1 MSVLSEMIDRQKPS
15 NDAEWLA
22 AMRETMQI
30 IALAGL
36 YRGGFFDKAA
46 FYGGTCLRIFH
57 KLDRFSEDMD
67 FSLLKPNSEFTL
79 EPWFDAIKL
88 EFKAAGA
95 DISIERKIKSKES
108 DIDSAFLKA
117 DTKEYALRLKQ
128 DKKLKI
134 KIEVDKNPPL
144 KFQVE
149 NNLLLQPSSF
159 FVKTYT
165 LSSLFAG
172 KLHALLYRSWKNRV
186 KGRDWYDFEWYIRNG
201 VALNLEHFN
210 VRAIQSGHIHS
221 VVDKTGLFDLLQNK
235 IVKLDVKAA
244 KEDVSPFL
252 KTTDQLNIWS
262 KEYFLELSKA
272 LVII

>member
-1 MSVLSEMIDRQKPS
+1 MTVLSEMIDRQKPS

-117 DTKEYALRLKQ
+117 ETKEYALRLKQ

-149 NNLLLQPSSF
+149 NNLLLQPFSF

-165 LSSLFAG
+165 L
-172 KLHALLYRSWKNRV
+172 
-186 KGRDWYDFEWYIRNG
+186 
-201 VALNLEHFN
+201 
-210 VRAIQSGHIHS
+210 
-221 VVDKTGLFDLLQNK
+221 
-235 IVKLDVKAA
+235 
-244 KEDVSPFL
+244 
-252 KTTDQLNIWS
+252 
-262 KEYFLELSKA
+262 
-272 LVII
+272 

>member
-95 DISIERKIKSKES
+95 DISIERKIKSKER
-108 DIDSAFLKA
+108 DIDSVFLKP
-117 DTKEYALRLKQ
+117 DTKEYALRLNQ

-149 NNLLLQPSSF
+149 NNLLLQPFSF

-201 VALNLEHFN
+201 VALNLDHFN
-210 VRAIQSGHIHS
+210 ARAIQSGHIHS
-221 VVDKTGLFDLLQNK
+221 GVDKTGLFDLLQNK